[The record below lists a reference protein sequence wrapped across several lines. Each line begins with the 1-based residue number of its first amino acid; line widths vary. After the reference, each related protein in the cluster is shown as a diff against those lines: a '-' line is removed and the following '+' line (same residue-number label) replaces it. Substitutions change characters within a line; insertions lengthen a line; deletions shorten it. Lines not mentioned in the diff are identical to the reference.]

1 MQGLDL
7 VAYLKALLFS
17 VGVILK
23 LYVLALALL
32 GPQVLPMAIQVV

>member
-7 VAYLKALLFS
+7 IAYLKALFIS

-23 LYVLALALL
+23 LYVLPLALL
-32 GPQVLPMAIQVV
+32 GPQVFPMAIQVV